1 MNAEHQVPTLTP
13 LTPSVPKGTPMTRS
27 TTFPARRRTASCL
40 LAALVVGISMLTA
53 ACSDDSDASPS
64 SATTAS
70 TAPAGSDTG
79 APGHEHVEVT
89 AVDFS
94 FEDLPS
100 TVGAGTRLSL
110 RNAAAHELHELVA
123 FRLPDAE
130 RRPVA
135 ELLKLPEAELGPM
148 LGAPTTVLLAAP
160 GQDQIPAVGDG
171 TLTEPG
177 RYLVMCSIPTGVEP
191 AAYLKAAAAANGQ
204 KPDAAGG
211 PPHFTSGMFAEVT
224 VR

>member
-1 MNAEHQVPTLTP
+1 MSTNSSTPTASRVSASRVSASRADGSRLRRR
-13 LTPSVPKGTPMTRS
+13 GTHLVAVLAAGLLLVSTGCGEDTAASPDAAPS
-27 TTFPARRRTASCL
+27 TTATSGDPAKATAH
-40 LAALVVGISMLTA
+40 
-53 ACSDDSDASPS
+53 D
-64 SATTAS
+64 
-70 TAPAGSDTG
+70 
-79 APGHEHVEVT
+79 HVEVT

-100 TVGAGTRLSL
+100 TVKAGTRLSL
-110 RNAAAHELHELVA
+110 RNGAQRELHELVA
-123 FRLPDAE
+123 FRLPDSEA
-130 RRPVA
+130 RPVA
-135 ELLKLPEAELGPM
+135 DLVQLPESELAPM

-191 AAYLKAAAAANGQ
+191 AAYLKAAAAANGK
-204 KPDAAGG
+204 KPDVNGG
-211 PPHFTSGMFAEVT
+211 PPHFTSDMFAELT